1 MHVTINLH
9 HHKQH
14 RKCIQLVIRTGMG
27 QLFSAKCEI
36 ENILGFVG
44 HLVSVVA
51 TQLGHCSVKAAI
63 DDKVS
68 E

>member
-1 MHVTINLH
+1 MHVAIDLH

-27 QLFSAKCEI
+27 QLFSAKCET

>member
-1 MHVTINLH
+1 MHVTIDLH
-9 HHKQH
+9 HHKQC

-36 ENILGFVG
+36 EIILGFVG

-51 TQLGHCSVKAAI
+51 TRLGHCSVESSI